1 MSTAETKAVAVDASG
16 SGSGSGARRV
26 ARTAWSITFMVMLF
40 QMINYADKA
49 VLGIVARPLSEDLG
63 LSHADIGFLGS
74 AFFIL
79 FSVTGLIGGFVA
91 DRVKIVWMLLGMVV
105 LWSVL
110 QVPIVLMGTFG
121 ALLVCRI
128 LLGAAEG
135 PAASLNNVAVFGW
148 FPKDKRALPAAIVT
162 TGGSLAKVML
172 APALALI
179 VAAYGWK
186 AAFLGLGALGLV
198 WSVVW
203 LAVGKDGPY
212 SVSRARE
219 RAVASSET
227 GKVAR
232 VAFWRIAVRPTF
244 WGGALGML
252 AIYGFVA
259 VVLTWLPSYFE
270 QGLGFSRLNSG
281 FLFALPSIT
290 GVGALL
296 LSSIVSD
303 RLIRRGCSVRHA
315 RGGVAVVAF
324 VLCGAMLLILPHVA
338 GGWIA
343 VLLVV
348 TAYGVGLATFPLM
361 QIVVSHI
368 CPERQVASTVGVF
381 VAIYQASGLL
391 APWLAGRIIDAA
403 PTLAEGYATAF
414 QTVGITAIAGAVLIT
429 LTVDPERDRAR
440 IAVLD
445 VLTHAD
451 GSVDDEV
458 LLSHLPNH
466 SAQKSHNR
474 TSYEAK

>member
-1 MSTAETKAVAVDASG
+1 MSTAETKAAVVGAAG
-16 SGSGSGARRV
+16 SGSGAGARRV
-26 ARTAWSITFMVMLF
+26 ARTAWGITFMVMLF

-63 LSHADIGFLGS
+63 LSHADIGLLGS

-91 DRVKIVWMLLGMVV
+91 DRIKIVWILLGMVV

-172 APALALI
+172 APALAI
-179 VAAYGWK
+179 VVAACGWK
-186 AAFLGLGALGLV
+186 AAFLALGALGLV

-203 LAVGKDGPY
+203 LVVGKDGPY

-219 RAVASSET
+219 RAQASSGT

-232 VAFWRIAVRPTF
+232 VAFWRIAIRPTF
-244 WGGALGML
+244 WGGSLGML

-296 LSSIVSD
+296 FSSIVSD
-303 RLIRRGCSVRHA
+303 RLIRRGRSVRAA

-324 VLCGAMLLILPHVA
+324 VLCGVMLLVLPYVTNS
-338 GGWIA
+338 WTA
-343 VLLVV
+343 VFLVV

-361 QIVVSHI
+361 QIAVSHI
-368 CPERQVASTVGVF
+368 CPERQVASTVGVS

-414 QTVGITAIAGAVLIT
+414 QTVGITAIVGAVLIA

-440 IAVLD
+440 IAALD
-445 VLTHAD
+445 ALTHAD

-458 LLSHLPNH
+458 LLSGRPQ
-466 SAQKSHNR
+466 AQRDDNSR
-474 TSYEAK
+474 TR